1 MIDEFI
7 HCLKKSD
14 QIFILPVFSAGE
26 KKINNIDSAFFYKKL
41 KKKYIK
47 KKVYLS
53 EHDKNFFDK
62 LKEKMIPGNNVIF
75 LGAGLSSKTA
85 NQFKNYLKKC

>member
-1 MIDEFI
+1 MF
-7 HCLKKSD
+7 
-14 QIFILPVFSAGE
+14 
-26 KKINNIDSAFFYKKL
+26 FFYKKL
-41 KKKYIK
+41 KEKYIN

-53 EHDKNFFDK
+53 EHNKNFFDK